1 MAPKKSKKAKEL
13 PEEPQQIHQQLL
25 GQIRSLERL
34 VLARTEENA
43 KLRQTCE
50 HLEEQARVTKQ
61 QAEQEYKDRID
72 TTADMTRQF
81 KAMQDELLKDI
92 ADRERGIEKTRAQG
106 ARERIQLEN
115 EIREKEDIL
124 QKREQEILDLQ
135 HRLDQLN
142 KEFSAVLRSTLASV
156 AEKIEAGGPK
166 DDPKVELSADPQEPD
181 QK

>member
-1 MAPKKSKKAKEL
+1 
-13 PEEPQQIHQQLL
+13 
-25 GQIRSLERL
+25 
-34 VLARTEENA
+34 
-43 KLRQTCE
+43 
-50 HLEEQARVTKQ
+50 
-61 QAEQEYKDRID
+61 
-72 TTADMTRQF
+72 
-81 KAMQDELLKDI
+81 MQDELLKDI

-166 DDPKVELSADPQEPD
+166 DDPKVELSADPQDD